1 MASTYAQRKAL
12 GDYGEQLAADLL
24 LAEGMQVLERN
35 YRCPVGE
42 IDIVA
47 LDGATLVICEVKTR
61 RDLGHGTPLEA
72 VTVAKAR
79 RLRALAGHWLSEH
92 DLRVGGVRIDV
103 VAVVVPPRGRTRL
116 ERVQGVS

>member
-1 MASTYAQRKAL
+1 MASTHAQRKAL

-24 LAEGMQVLERN
+24 LAEGIQVLERN

-61 RDLGHGTPLEA
+61 RDLTHGTPLEA
-72 VTVAKAR
+72 ITVAKAR
-79 RLRALAGHWLSEH
+79 RLRALAGHWLGAH
-92 DLRVGGVRIDV
+92 DLRVSAVRIDV
-103 VAVVVPPRGRTRL
+103 VAVVVPPLGRPRL
-116 ERVQGVS
+116 ERVQGV